1 MKKRTLHINS
11 ILIYYLQNLNED
23 RQSLIF
29 HKVLAGNWRL
39 ICKIPKC
46 FQSKQEGDVI

>member
-1 MKKRTLHINS
+1 MKKITLQINS
-11 ILIYYLQNLNED
+11 ILSSHLQDLDED

-29 HKVLAGNWRL
+29 NKVPTSSWRL
-39 ICKIPKC
+39 FCKIPKC

>member
-11 ILIYYLQNLNED
+11 ILSSHLQDLDED
-23 RQSLIF
+23 FQSLIF
-29 HKVLAGNWRL
+29 NKVLAGSWRP

-46 FQSKQEGDVI
+46 FQSKQEGDII